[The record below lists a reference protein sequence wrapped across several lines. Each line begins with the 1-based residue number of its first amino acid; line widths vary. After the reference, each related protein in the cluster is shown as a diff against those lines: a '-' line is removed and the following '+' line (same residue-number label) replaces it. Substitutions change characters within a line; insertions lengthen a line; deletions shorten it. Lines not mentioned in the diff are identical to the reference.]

1 MTASVVVVNPVDV
14 NVPGT
19 YTVTYNVTDA
29 SGNVATQVTRTVEV
43 LNNCPDLTAPVIT
56 LEGADPQFI
65 NCGGT
70 YTELGADVT
79 DNVDPDESLDDDVV
93 IGGVAS
99 INTALPGDYQVTYNV
114 SDTAGNP
121 AIEVVRTVTVLNNC
135 PVGLIGVSAN
145 EGDDLCLTVPNPGA
159 AGDGDFSWTYS
170 TTLGGPQTPLADNND
185 EDYCFLDVPVNA
197 TGFYTATFEDG
208 SKIIQTV
215 TFNLVVTEV
224 ITVPAA
230 GFAGLA
236 ALVAGIAAAGVVAR
250 RRK

>member
-1 MTASVVVVNPVDV
+1 
-14 NVPGT
+14 
-19 YTVTYNVTDA
+19 
-29 SGNVATQVTRTVEV
+29 
-43 LNNCPDLTAPVIT
+43 
-56 LEGADPQFI
+56 
-65 NCGGT
+65 
-70 YTELGADVT
+70 
-79 DNVDPDESLDDDVV
+79 
-93 IGGVAS
+93 
-99 INTALPGDYQVTYNV
+99 
-114 SDTAGNP
+114 
-121 AIEVVRTVTVLNNC
+121 
-135 PVGLIGVSAN
+135 VSAN